1 MNSKKKIGQLLIEHG
16 HLSQTQ
22 LESALSRQTPAKRI
36 GEVFQDMGMLTE
48 QQILE
53 SLSRQYDIPCMK
65 SEMFLID
72 PLVVELVPEQ
82 IARRNNV
89 APLFLVDQELTIA
102 VNDPTNVIVFD
113 ELRKVT
119 GFRINYVLATSA
131 AIKKA
136 LDEYY
141 SVAQSIE
148 DVIDSFEGNTPVI
161 GEDDAPAVR
170 LVNQILY
177 QSMKLSASD
186 IHVEQGDNTCRVRFR
201 IDGILHEIFS
211 PPPKMGV
218 VIVSRLKIMAK
229 LDISEKRLPQDGR
242 FTITIG
248 ERIVDVRL
256 STLPTVH
263 GEKVVLRILDK
274 SSLQVGLDRI
284 GLDQNEIKQVK
295 SILGA
300 SYGLLLVTGPTGSG
314 KTTSLYSMIRHLA
327 SPSKNIVT
335 VEDPVEYEFPNINQ
349 VQVNAK
355 VNLTFSRAL
364 RSILRQ
370 DPDIILI
377 GEIRD
382 EETAAIAIR
391 SALTGHFVLSTLHTN
406 DAISSIGRLI
416 DMSIEPYLLAS
427 SLVGVIAQRLV
438 RTVCRECVSYVD
450 PDPKVLE
457 SLGIEPSGD
466 YRWAEPKGCNRC
478 NFTGYKGRTAIF
490 EILPITDNIRQMIL
504 DSKSSVEIRETAA
517 QAGLSSLKSVG
528 LKKVLQGV
536 TTLQEIEQVT
546 SCEEA

>member
-1 MNSKKKIGQLLIEHG
+1 MSPKKIGQLLVENG

-22 LESALSRQTPAKRI
+22 LESALSRQTPTKRL
-36 GEVFQDMGMLTE
+36 GQVFQEMGMLNE

-53 SLSRQYDIPCMK
+53 SLSKQYDIPCMK

-89 APLFLVDQELTIA
+89 APLFLVEEELTIA

-119 GFRINYVLATSA
+119 GLRINYVLATKA
-131 AIKKA
+131 AIKNA

-141 SVAQSIE
+141 SVAESIE
-148 DVIDSFEGNTPVI
+148 DVIGSFEGDLPVI
-161 GEDDAPAVR
+161 GQDEAPAVR

-177 QSMKLSASD
+177 QSMKLGASD
-186 IHVEQGDNTCRVRFR
+186 IHIEQGKNICRVRFR
-201 IDGILHEIFS
+201 IDGMLHEIFS
-211 PPPKMGV
+211 PPAKMGV

-242 FTITIG
+242 FSIAIG
-248 ERIVDVRL
+248 DRKVDVRL
-256 STLPTVH
+256 STLPTIN

-274 SSLQVGLDRI
+274 SSLQVSLDHI
-284 GLDQNEIKQVK
+284 GLDENEIKQVK

-314 KTTSLYSMIRHLA
+314 KTTSLYSMIRHLT
-327 SPSKNIVT
+327 SPTKNIVT
-335 VEDPVEYEFPNINQ
+335 VEDPVEYEFSNINQ
-349 VQVNAK
+349 VQVNSK
-355 VNLTFSRAL
+355 VDLTFSRAL

-416 DMSIEPYLLAS
+416 DMSIAPYLLAS

-438 RTVCRECVSYVD
+438 RTVCKDCVNYVD

-457 SLGIEPSGD
+457 DLGIEPSD
-466 YRWAEPKGCNRC
+466 EYRWAEPKGCNKC

-490 EILPITDNIRQMIL
+490 EILQINDNIRQMIL
-504 DSKSSVEIRETAA
+504 DSKSSVAIREAAA
-517 QAGLSSLKSVG
+517 QAGLSLLKSVG

-536 TTLQEIEQVT
+536 TTLEEVEQVT
-546 SCEEA
+546 ICEEA